1 MKRILLAITALLTLV
16 ATPALAQLPPDL
28 AAAAHAYEAAQIGGD
43 GAAMQRLMA
52 DDYVLVGGD
61 GSRSTKAQL
70 IAEFTDPKL
79 KPNPVTVTEPVEK
92 VWKDGAVIGG
102 LVEFTGTYDGKP
114 FRTVMRFA
122 DVWERRDGRWVVVY
136 GQVTRV
142 PDPK

>member
-1 MKRILLAITALLTLV
+1 MNRFLLGLIALLALI

-28 AAAAHAYEAAQIGGD
+28 AQAAHAYEAAQIGGD

-61 GSRSTKAQL
+61 GTRSTKAQL

-79 KPNPVTVTEPVEK
+79 KANPVTVREPVEK
-92 VWKDGAVIGG
+92 VWGDAAVIGG

-114 FRTVMRFA
+114 IRQVMRFA

-142 PDPK
+142 PEPK